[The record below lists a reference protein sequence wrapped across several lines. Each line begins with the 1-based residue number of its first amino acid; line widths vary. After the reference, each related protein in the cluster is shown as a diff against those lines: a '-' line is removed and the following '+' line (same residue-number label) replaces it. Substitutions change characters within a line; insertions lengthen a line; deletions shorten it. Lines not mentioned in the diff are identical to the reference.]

1 MEIRILEIAQVDYP
15 AHTFPWHVHPD
26 YHTLSLVTGGTALLD
41 FPSHSIQ
48 AQPGNL
54 IYIPAGLAHRTVV
67 PTSFSYQLIRFQ
79 LPPDFTVSSASYSMT
94 RAENKTSLYQRWF
107 LEQQGTKAK
116 FGHVPALVWNHFT
129 SSFSKEPALDQAVER
144 CLTFIHSHFD
154 QALSLEDM
162 SKAALRSKSH
172 LVRTFKQQ
180 LGVSPLRYL
189 LGLKLD
195 RAKELMQN
203 CQSLSEVALAT
214 GFYDQSHFNRYFKR
228 YMGLKPTQYLAL
240 VE

>member
-1 MEIRILEIAQVDYP
+1 MEIRILEMAQVDYP

-26 YHTLSLVTGGTALLD
+26 HHTLSLVTGGMALLE
-41 FPSHSIQ
+41 FPKASIQ
-48 AQPGNL
+48 TQPGHL
-54 IYIPAGLAHRTVV
+54 IYIPAGFAHRTVV
-67 PTSFSYQLIRFQ
+67 PTSFSYQVIRFQ
-79 LPPDFTVSSASYSMT
+79 LPADYTTPIADYSIT
-94 RAENKTSLYQRWF
+94 RAENKASLFQRWF
-107 LEQQGTKAK
+107 LEQQEAK
-116 FGHVPALVWNHFT
+116 TTFGNVPALVWNHFT
-129 SSFSKEPALDQAVER
+129 MNFSKEPAVDQAIER
-144 CLTFIHSHFD
+144 CLAFIHTHFD
-154 QALSLEDM
+154 QPLSLEDL

-203 CQSLSEVALAT
+203 NQSLSEVALAT

-228 YMGLKPTQYLAL
+228 FMGLNPTQYLAL